1 YRPPE
6 VRVIN
11 LTSGGIIMAKYSE
24 EFKIKIVTEY
34 LNGNLGYKRL
44 ARKYNL
50 PSVTPLKNW
59 VKAYKTQGMEGL
71 KRRKGKEA
79 YSIQFKLDTIQFMKK
94 TGASYL
100 ETANQFKLNN
110 PSLINRWMK
119 EFNEQGVEGLKPK
132 PKGRPSMSK
141 KPNTNKQ
148 TKKKENK
155 LTREAELEREN
166 ELLRLEIAYLKK
178 LRAFRENPN
187 VFPEKHKQNWH
198 SNSKKKDSD

>member
-1 YRPPE
+1 
-6 VRVIN
+6 
-11 LTSGGIIMAKYSE
+11 M
-24 EFKIKIVTEY
+24 
-34 LNGNLGYKRL
+34 
-44 ARKYNL
+44 
-50 PSVTPLKNW
+50 
-59 VKAYKTQGMEGL
+59 
-71 KRRKGKEA
+71 KE
-79 YSIQFKLDTIQFMKK
+79 

-110 PSLINRWMK
+110 PSLINRWKK
-119 EFNEQGVEGLKPK
+119 EFNEQEAEGLKPK

-148 TKKKENK
+148 TKKDENK

-166 ELLRLEIAYLKK
+166 EILRLENAYLKK

-187 VFPEKHKQNWH
+187 VFLEKHKQNWH

>member
-1 YRPPE
+1 
-6 VRVIN
+6 
-11 LTSGGIIMAKYSE
+11 M
-24 EFKIKIVTEY
+24 
-34 LNGNLGYKRL
+34 
-44 ARKYNL
+44 
-50 PSVTPLKNW
+50 
-59 VKAYKTQGMEGL
+59 KAYKTQGVEGL
-71 KRRKGKEA
+71 KRRTRKEA
-79 YSIQFKLDTIQFMKK
+79 YSVQFKLDTIQFMNE

-132 PKGRPSMSK
+132 GRPSMCK

-148 TKKKENK
+148 TKKEEKK

-187 VFPEKHKQNWH
+187 VFLEKHKQNWH